1 MSELIFIRH
10 GQASFGRG
18 DYDALSDRGKEQ
30 ALLVAQYL
38 LNTGVSFDKAYSG
51 TLKRQVDTAEII
63 LDYLCA
69 HTSGI
74 PELRKLEGL
83 NEYQF
88 EGVIQHYLP
97 IVAGEDDSIHPLIEQ
112 FYTDNKS
119 FQLVFDRITTKWLAD
134 DTDPDGVEGWSRFKA
149 RVEQALR
156 LITAEIDKN
165 SRVIIFSSGGVISTA
180 LHLATGMSPYN
191 AIRTGWR
198 LVNTSITKF
207 GYGRSGL
214 VLHTFNSYPHL
225 EYCQSGELITYR

>member
-119 FQLVFDRITTKWLAD
+119 FQLVL
-134 DTDPDGVEGWSRFKA
+134 
-149 RVEQALR
+149 
-156 LITAEIDKN
+156 
-165 SRVIIFSSGGVISTA
+165 
-180 LHLATGMSPYN
+180 TGLPP
-191 AIRTGWR
+191 
-198 LVNTSITKF
+198 
-207 GYGRSGL
+207 SGL
-214 VLHTFNSYPHL
+214 RMIPIRMV
-225 EYCQSGELITYR
+225 